1 MWYRL
6 AKRVFFSILYYIW
19 TKETNDLPCVYS
31 ALPNKKTETYVELI
45 EAIKLILKPLADPN
59 NISLPYF
66 PQIILT
72 DFETAIM
79 NAFKHC
85 FSQIEVKGCYFHFKH
100 AHQGW
105 LNLYG
110 WIIKKLYR
118 KSNEFR
124 IWVFYFEI

>member
-1 MWYRL
+1 M
-6 AKRVFFSILYYIW
+6 I
-19 TKETNDLPCVYS
+19 LPCVYS

-59 NISLPYF
+59 NTILPYF

-85 FSQIEVKGCYFHFKH
+85 F
-100 AHQGW
+100 
-105 LNLYG
+105 
-110 WIIKKLYR
+110 
-118 KSNEFR
+118 
-124 IWVFYFEI
+124 